1 MSDMA
6 HISGLVAAGVV
17 PSPFEHSDIVSTTTH
32 KTLRGCRSGII
43 FYRKGTSVK
52 TDPPFKPTT
61 EYSSFSHNRRFFF
74 PVVSLLQVCGMWT
87 LKERRSCIIW
97 SLWSIRLCFLG
108 CREGLTT
115 TPLQVPFDPFCF
127 KWFHFSSTSASL
139 FMGIL
144 CFNVRCCCSTQAS
157 HVTRVQGLPDAGS
170 CQLQSSFQC
179 PNWPR
184 LQDCHWW
191 VSLCPPPPKEISL
204 LFRIVQCSL
213 SLHKVPLP
221 KAFLSSK
228 TFIWFSLGGSDNHLI
243 LLNLRSK
250 GTDGGRAEK
259 VLEACAIACNKN
271 TCPGRV
277 SRLLSLLSPCHIV
290 FRKSKSCPASTQ
302 VALMPLWLRIIKVG
316 HRIFPVKW
324 FRACFCR
331 R

>member
-61 EYSSFSHNRRFFF
+61 VYSSFFHNQCFFSLG
-74 PVVSLLQVCGMWT
+74 SLLQVCGVWM

-108 CREGLTT
+108 CREGPTT
-115 TPLQVPFDPFCF
+115 TPLQVHFGPFCV
-127 KWFHFSSTSASL
+127 KWFHLSLTSTCL
-139 FMGIL
+139 FKGIL
-144 CFNVRCCCSTQAS
+144 CFNVRCCCSAETS

-191 VSLCPPPPKEISL
+191 VSLCSSVLNCPVFIDIVTTCSAPFHTFFCL
-204 LFRIVQCSL
+204 LKQS
-213 SLHKVPLP
+213 SG
-221 KAFLSSK
+221 FL
-228 TFIWFSLGGSDNHLI
+228 
-243 LLNLRSK
+243 
-250 GTDGGRAEK
+250 
-259 VLEACAIACNKN
+259 
-271 TCPGRV
+271 
-277 SRLLSLLSPCHIV
+277 
-290 FRKSKSCPASTQ
+290 
-302 VALMPLWLRIIKVG
+302 
-316 HRIFPVKW
+316 
-324 FRACFCR
+324 
-331 R
+331 